1 MYGQEVNQIQ
11 TQFLPESNEYLIR
24 YFGHDRGLVEEL
36 RMAADVAATPHI
48 LELDTNGV
56 RLVDDNREAIWSAD
70 RLYMYTQG
78 TSSAGYSAAHNI
90 EIEDIF
96 GPFDTVPEPGFTE
109 SEYQMYLDLSVGSTT
124 DRYTDITYGG
134 GSRAFHMRRGDYFDK
149 AYDNTDEQPD
159 INVERGGT
167 LDEFLEEFK
176 PHHTTPER
184 SDEKNEC

>member
-24 YFGHDRGLVEEL
+24 YFGHDGELVEEF
-36 RMAADVAATPHI
+36 RMAADV
-48 LELDTNGV
+48 
-56 RLVDDNREAIWSAD
+56 
-70 RLYMYTQG
+70 YMYAQG

-109 SEYQMYLDLSVGSTT
+109 SEYQMYLYLSGGSTT
-124 DRYTDITYGG
+124 DRYTDVTYGE

-167 LDEFLEEFK
+167 LDEFLEEFN
-176 PHHTTPER
+176 PHHTTTER